1 MLARYILWKEGSSM
15 RIKQFMK
22 LQKML
27 VRAKETAVC
36 TGSGVKVV
44 HLAMLIARINKVVYL

>member
-1 MLARYILWKEGSSM
+1 M
-15 RIKQFMK
+15 RIKQLMK

-27 VRAKETAVC
+27 VRAKEAAIEQ
-36 TGSGVKVV
+36 GSGVKVV

>member
-1 MLARYILWKEGSSM
+1 M

>member
-1 MLARYILWKEGSSM
+1 M

-27 VRAKETAVC
+27 VRAKETAVYN
-36 TGSGVKVV
+36 GSGVKVV

>member
-1 MLARYILWKEGSSM
+1 M

-27 VRAKETAVC
+27 TRTKEAAVDK
-36 TGSGVKVV
+36 GSGVKVV
-44 HLAMLIARINKVVYL
+44 HLAMLIARINKIVYL